1 MTFDEYI
8 KNPAGKG
15 ASVITNRQ
23 MYQNMYQ
30 KQFDELLVKENGLI
44 MYHLYVGTDDYYIHL
59 KIPSEITKNFYYDT
73 IIRFYIGSGKAN
85 VKMEKTLKNYDVQFY
100 SNDANFVFTYCYA
113 FNSRKMFPKDLNNK
127 MSELALKQKAKIK
140 NPRNELGY
148 VKSLY
153 FAYLEMK
160 RGDLFTK
167 SRWETLSTKYNK
179 NVWNQTVDHADDKI
193 RKANELINAD
203 RKAKKKIDDKEKI
216 NVDRFKR
223 ASTPVTSKFKSPNQK
238 NFGHFKRE
246 APNKFNNYVKKKAK
260 GFGIFKGGKFSIKDI
275 L

>member
-30 KQFDELLVKENGLI
+30 KQFDELLVRENGLI
-44 MYHLYVGTDDYYIHL
+44 MYHLYIGSDDYYIHF
-59 KIPSEITKNFYYDT
+59 KIPSEISPNFYYDT
-73 IIRFYIGSGKAN
+73 IIRFYTTKSSI
-85 VKMEKTLKNYDVQFY
+85 KMERTLRNYDIQVY

-113 FNSRKMFPKDLNNK
+113 FNSRRMFIKDLSGK

-148 VKSLY
+148 VKSIY
-153 FAYLEMK
+153 FAYIEMK

-167 SRWETLSTKYNK
+167 SRWETVSTKYNK
-179 NVWNQTVDHADDKI
+179 NVWNQSVDHADDKI
-193 RKANELINAD
+193 KKANELINAD
-203 RKAKKKIDDKEKI
+203 RKTRKRLDNKEK
-216 NVDRFKR
+216 NKNKEFEK
-223 ASTPVTSKFKSPNQK
+223 ASPPITSKFKSPNQK
-238 NFGHFKRE
+238 NFGHFRKE
-246 APNKFNNYVKKKAK
+246 APNKFNKFVEKTKK
-260 GFGIFKGGKFSIKDI
+260 GFGHFKIT
-275 L
+275 

>member
-30 KQFDELLVKENGLI
+30 KQFDELLVRENGLI
-44 MYHLYVGTDDYYIHL
+44 MYNLYVGNDDYFIHL
-59 KIPSEITKNFYYDT
+59 KIPSEISPKFYYDT
-73 IIRFYIGSGKAN
+73 VIRFYPSKSTT
-85 VKMEKTLKNYDVQFY
+85 KMEKTLKNYEVQFY

-113 FNSRKMFPKDLNNK
+113 FNSRKMFIKDLSSK

-148 VKSLY
+148 VKSIF
-153 FAYLEMK
+153 FAYLEIK

-167 SRWETLSTKYNK
+167 TRWETLAKKYSK
-179 NVWNQTVDHADDKI
+179 NVWSQTVEHADDKI

-203 RKAKKKIDDKEKI
+203 RKTKKRLENKEKNQNDKFMKSSVPI
-216 NVDRFKR
+216 
-223 ASTPVTSKFKSPNQK
+223 TSKFKSPNQK
-238 NFGHFKRE
+238 NFGHFKK
-246 APNKFNNYVKKKAK
+246 PHIDKLVSTNNKIGHYKK
-260 GFGIFKGGKFSIKDI
+260 
-275 L
+275 